1 MDDAVSN
8 PKIEKGWPGTSFN
21 KSPADALDPDTGK
34 NLKGIKVLRVF
45 PESPADRAG
54 MKTNDLIIAVYGE
67 PFHAKS
73 FEEVFSIFFKT
84 VGERGPG
91 GSMKMELLRD
101 KHRFDVTARL
111 ISRPRVNVHLPIDP
125 KREQAKPALV
135 QDVLERGGLKD
146 PFVSTLQAMRD
157 KATPAFS
164 PAVKKGKYN
173 PFRLTAINR
182 ALYFSMEVP
191 LVAQEIVDASAPA
204 SDLAGLVSA
213 IPAKTGIGLAGWAR
227 VAAPTFHPA
236 TWAVSASCLIA
247 VAKRT
252 AIQHRVPTR
261 ASLIVPAGGFWR
273 IFEGKPSSRRGFFS
287 PFLKPKGTLHG
298 WGSGGFGSQTDYVGQ

>member
-1 MDDAVSN
+1 
-8 PKIEKGWPGTSFN
+8 
-21 KSPADALDPDTGK
+21 
-34 NLKGIKVLRVF
+34 
-45 PESPADRAG
+45 
-54 MKTNDLIIAVYGE
+54 
-67 PFHAKS
+67 
-73 FEEVFSIFFKT
+73 
-84 VGERGPG
+84 
-91 GSMKMELLRD
+91 
-101 KHRFDVTARL
+101 
-111 ISRPRVNVHLPIDP
+111 
-125 KREQAKPALV
+125 
-135 QDVLERGGLKD
+135 
-146 PFVSTLQAMRD
+146 MRD
-157 KATPAFS
+157 KATLAFS
-164 PAVKKGKYN
+164 PPVKKEKYN

-247 VAKRT
+247 VT

-261 ASLIVPAGGFWR
+261 ASLIVPAGGFWL

-287 PFLKPKGTLHG
+287 PLLKP
-298 WGSGGFGSQTDYVGQ
+298 